1 MKRIR
6 GSERVRRAK
15 EKTGKGSGR
24 GEEKI
29 REEDEEK

>member
-15 EKTGKGSGR
+15 EKTGVGSGK
-24 GEEKI
+24 GEEKR
-29 REEDEEK
+29 REEEGRE